1 MITSISVWYLQST
14 TIPLAWFT
22 ANSSETITGGNWSQ
36 EKENNT
42 FPMSSKFEAA
52 SQLKITLTIRNRWK
66 WLHVSAVGNQQQN
79 SLFVA
84 GSVRDGNSYPAF
96 ITASICALVWVVRL
110 WVNPTILDNE
120 LKCIIHETTI
130 AALIPFLVTVHQ
142 FLLRKRDQVIC
153 DYLIDSLDGPNCWEG
168 PATPCRIAPSVT
180 SSKPSRCSFCLRWK
194 LYSCWQFSSHRG
206 HRYGGMLTM
215 MTK

>member
-1 MITSISVWYLQST
+1 VKQSQVETEAKKRRITYFQWAVSLKQPHNTKLHLQSG
-14 TIPLAWFT
+14 
-22 ANSSETITGGNWSQ
+22 TGGNDSMFQLWG
-36 EKENNT
+36 EK
-42 FPMSSKFEAA
+42 
-52 SQLKITLTIRNRWK
+52 
-66 WLHVSAVGNQQQN
+66 QQN

-84 GSVRDGNSYPAF
+84 GCVRDGNSYPTF

-130 AALIPFLVTVHQ
+130 AALILSLVTVHQ

-153 DYLIDSLDGPNCWEG
+153 DYLIDSLHGPNCWEG

-180 SSKPSRCSFCLRWK
+180 SSKPSRYSFCLRWK
-194 LYSCWQFSSHRG
+194 LYSCLQLSSHRS
-206 HRYGGMLTM
+206 HRDGGIVTM